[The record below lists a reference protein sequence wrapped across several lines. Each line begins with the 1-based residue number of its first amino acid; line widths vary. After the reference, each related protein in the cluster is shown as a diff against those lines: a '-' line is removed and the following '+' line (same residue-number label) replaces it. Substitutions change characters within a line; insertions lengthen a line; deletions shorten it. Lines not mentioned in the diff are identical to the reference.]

1 MSQRKLYI
9 KRYQH
14 IDIIMPEGPEVS
26 LYVKFLNSYMGTTKV
41 TDLKILKGRYVTHG
55 APTSYTDFRSKLPS
69 KLKKAHSK
77 GKFIYLEF
85 DNGYH
90 IWVTLGL
97 SGKFTTKSKNNN
109 NIEFVMGDKS
119 VYFNDSRNFG
129 TFKFVT
135 SKEDLKQK
143 LKTLGPDILSK
154 FSTLDKLTLLVFK
167 NQFKK
172 YPRKGLALAL
182 LDQKIVS
189 GIGNYLSSEMLWEAK
204 ISPHRKINSLTDA
217 DYNNLYKGMNRVITK
232 MTTLSAGEKRSLKA
246 GDTDFINDY
255 QQHDFSVYRQKK
267 DPQGRVV
274 KQEKLGGRT
283 KWWVDGYQK

>member
-1 MSQRKLYI
+1 
-9 KRYQH
+9 
-14 IDIIMPEGPEVS
+14 MPEGPEVS